1 MNGTSSVAILSE
13 SAARQLG
20 YGRDALGME
29 IRTFGR
35 RPALVVGICRDA
47 IDFGALS
54 KVGVG
59 APSEL
64 YVPYE
69 PPAMTSEAVVLARM
83 SIDPHPALHA
93 IAAAAQIPAAQ
104 KPARAVILS
113 EDQGRPGN
121 QATTMLVVKMLFAFS
136 LVTLVLAA
144 SGVYAV
150 IGQAVA
156 LRTREFGVRL
166 AIGATPRR
174 VLGPVLVRETKL
186 IALGI
191 GVGLVFTMAFTRAL
205 FADLARVSLVVPT
218 IWLAALG
225 FASLV
230 AAVALTFATSR
241 IVRLDPAA
249 VLRRT

>member
-1 MNGTSSVAILSE
+1 
-13 SAARQLG
+13 
-20 YGRDALGME
+20 
-29 IRTFGR
+29 
-35 RPALVVGICRDA
+35 
-47 IDFGALS
+47 
-54 KVGVG
+54 
-59 APSEL
+59 
-64 YVPYE
+64 
-69 PPAMTSEAVVLARM
+69 M

-150 IGQAVA
+150 ISQAVA

-191 GVGLVFTMAFTRAL
+191 GVGLVFTIALTRAL
-205 FADLARVSLVVPT
+205 FADLARLNTVLPGLWVGALALAGGV
-218 IWLAALG
+218 AAL
-225 FASLV
+225 
-230 AAVALTFATSR
+230 ALTLATYR
-241 IVRLDPAA
+241 ITRLEPAT
-249 VLRRT
+249 VLRRP